1 MIPVRLPE
9 SLQDIFQFSKV
20 VFDGSYGS
28 IINPKFVTQ
37 TLLEETPAVEKILQG
52 FLNKDRSY
60 LKNNLSNL

>member
-9 SLQDIFQFSKV
+9 SLQNIFQFSKV
-20 VFDGSYGS
+20 VFDRPYGS
-28 IINPKFVTQ
+28 IIKPKCVTQ
-37 TLLEETPAVEKILQG
+37 TLLEETPAVEKKLQG